1 MIYLVIFILF
11 NVFIGL
17 VIVLISGDKFPYKG
31 EKNNQ
36 NKFDDYE
43 EIEEIETVEEEEI
56 KEEEI
61 HLPVNDED
69 KVNNLARQLIP
80 NETDHLSPKKEAAKE
95 MGDRV
100 KEYFEDN
107 PRDASK
113 IFKTMLKKDN

>member
-1 MIYLVIFILF
+1 MVYFIIFILL

-17 VIVLISGDKFPYKG
+17 VIVLISGDKFPYKD
-31 EKNNQ
+31 KKIDQ
-36 NKFDDYE
+36 NEFDDYDEVE
-43 EIEEIETVEEEEI
+43 EIEEVEEEEI
-56 KEEEI
+56 KEEKV

-69 KVNNLARQLIP
+69 KINNLARQLIP

-95 MGDRV
+95 MSDRV